1 MDTQELLSPYQ
12 HLRGF
17 NYTPSSAVH
26 DIAFWRDY
34 DEASIERELT
44 YAQRLGLN
52 SARVFLAYV
61 VYEREPQQFLQRLRH
76 FVRAAHARG
85 ISTMVVVWDSCFDET
100 APDYDSNEHKWI
112 ANPGVQRIGP
122 DFWPCGEQFCEDL
135 VATLR
140 DEPGLLMWDVMNEP
154 LQTSWVMDHA
164 QGEEHAQQIW
174 AFVRHFC
181 QVLQRLDPDHPTTVG
196 VAYVQQ
202 LEHIGSYVDVLSFH
216 DYSANRATVRQ
227 RIETGL
233 EFTRQLQKPALISE
247 IGCLARA
254 NPYDMTLKICFEYG
268 LGWYM
273 WELMIGS
280 SLWRD
285 RHGITYP
292 DGTIR
297 DPSIVAAVQ
306 GFFRNRTAD
315 AVAPNLDVEGA
326 VTRVLKQAGEW
337 LAGTGAEGKQGL
349 LLLEQM
355 ANLMETGE
363 IVPMIDLPTVKVQ
376 ALARSE
382 NVDRAAV
389 KRLLVA
395 WSAIL
400 EKYRAA

>member
-1 MDTQELLSPYQ
+1 
-12 HLRGF
+12 
-17 NYTPSSAVH
+17 
-26 DIAFWRDY
+26 
-34 DEASIERELT
+34 
-44 YAQRLGLN
+44 
-52 SARVFLAYV
+52 
-61 VYEREPQQFLQRLRH
+61 
-76 FVRAAHARG
+76 
-85 ISTMVVVWDSCFDET
+85 
-100 APDYDSNEHKWI
+100 
-112 ANPGVQRIGP
+112 
-122 DFWPCGEQFCEDL
+122 
-135 VATLR
+135 
-140 DEPGLLMWDVMNEP
+140 
-154 LQTSWVMDHA
+154 MDHA

-247 IGCLARA
+247 IGCLPRA
-254 NPYDMTLKICFEYG
+254 DPYDMTLEICFEYG

-315 AVAPNLDVEGA
+315 AVAPDLDVEGA

-363 IVPMIDLPTVKVQ
+363 IVPMINLPTVKVQ

>member
-1 MDTQELLSPYQ
+1 
-12 HLRGF
+12 
-17 NYTPSSAVH
+17 
-26 DIAFWRDY
+26 
-34 DEASIERELT
+34 
-44 YAQRLGLN
+44 
-52 SARVFLAYV
+52 
-61 VYEREPQQFLQRLRH
+61 
-76 FVRAAHARG
+76 
-85 ISTMVVVWDSCFDET
+85 
-100 APDYDSNEHKWI
+100 
-112 ANPGVQRIGP
+112 
-122 DFWPCGEQFCEDL
+122 
-135 VATLR
+135 
-140 DEPGLLMWDVMNEP
+140 
-154 LQTSWVMDHA
+154 
-164 QGEEHAQQIW
+164 
-174 AFVRHFC
+174 
-181 QVLQRLDPDHPTTVG
+181 
-196 VAYVQQ
+196 
-202 LEHIGSYVDVLSFH
+202 
-216 DYSANRATVRQ
+216 
-227 RIETGL
+227 
-233 EFTRQLQKPALISE
+233 
-247 IGCLARA
+247 
-254 NPYDMTLKICFEYG
+254 MTLEICFEYG

-315 AVAPNLDVEGA
+315 AVAPDLDVEGA